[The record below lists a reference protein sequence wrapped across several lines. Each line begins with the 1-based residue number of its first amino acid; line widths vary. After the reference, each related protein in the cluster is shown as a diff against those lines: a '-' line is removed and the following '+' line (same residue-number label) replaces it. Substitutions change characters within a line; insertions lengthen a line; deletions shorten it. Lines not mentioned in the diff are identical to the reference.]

1 MFRIEGEV
9 DRDDQILV
17 RLLVFS
23 TTTGKLESLQI
34 VVPHEITVL
43 QDAAPRTFTTLYTIK
58 RQMFRVSRHT
68 ILTFVR

>member
-43 QDAAPRTFTTLYTIK
+43 QDAAPRTFITLYTIK